1 MLFSSSLVACT
12 GCACFIFVFD
22 DFEMDVVQLS
32 EEELLQKH
40 RKERKELQGIIQA
53 LKKSCTKGDKKKKK
67 EVTEEIIRLELELE
81 KGQNEELFHL
91 KQEAAVCE
99 EPANEDCRASQHA
112 LRVSKAQRRRDKK
125 ASRERQRENM
135 IKAQEAENIHGPRN
149 LEIQK
154 IKHILK
160 ERSLMI
166 QEIPSDG
173 NCLYC
178 AVDDQL
184 KLLDGGGLGTKKLR
198 EMAGQYLK
206 EHKSDFVP
214 FLSHPDTGDLL
225 TDEQYED
232 YCNEVVNTSAW
243 GGEVELRALSHVL
256 KYCIEVIQAT
266 GPSVLVGEEYQDK
279 KQAIL
284 TFHRHMYGLGEH
296 YNSTKPILE
305 EEAEDT
311 ESS

>member
-1 MLFSSSLVACT
+1 ET
-12 GCACFIFVFD
+12 
-22 DFEMDVVQLS
+22 
-32 EEELLQKH
+32 
-40 RKERKELQGIIQA
+40 
-53 LKKSCTKGDKKKKK
+53 
-67 EVTEEIIRLELELE
+67 
-81 KGQNEELFHL
+81 
-91 KQEAAVCE
+91 AVCE
-99 EPANEDCRASQHA
+99 EPANEDCRTSQCA

-125 ASRERQRENM
+125 ASQERQRENM

-160 ERSLMI
+160 ERNLMI

-184 KLLDGGGLGTKKLR
+184 KVHGDGGVGIKKLR
-198 EMAGQYLK
+198 EMVGQYLK
-206 EHKSDFVP
+206 EHKSDFLP

-243 GGEVELRALSHVL
+243 GGEVELRALSHIL
-256 KYCIEVIQAT
+256 ECCIEIIQAT
-266 GPSVLVGEEYQDK
+266 GPSVLVGEEYQEK

-311 ESS
+311 ESP